1 MSTNE
6 NFLNNFF
13 EIMSVKIVIV
23 DNRGVISD
31 YSTISTEEDK
41 NFMEQIAINYIFE
54 NNIGDLTEVHFNKR
68 AFNQDLKSVFE
79 ISVKLNDK
87 EYPVKYLFA
96 LVKLKNIKSYID
108 DIYSCPIG
116 TFKVGNQFTS
126 NNIWYE
132 ITNISPW
139 LEPLQSIQYADYELK
154 PLILP
159 TIIENANKI
168 DELKKLSKYANDE
181 VSKAVLENKLKKFE
195 NHITIDELKFIELPL
210 KRKVQ
215 IYLDELS
222 DNNKSTKEKR
232 ELKSKLFE
240 IFNNLIHEE
249 V

>member
-132 ITNISPW
+132 ITNIRPW
-139 LEPLQSIQYADYELK
+139 LEPLELIQYADYELK
-154 PLILP
+154 PLMLP

-232 ELKSKLFE
+232 ELKAKLFE
-240 IFNNLIHEE
+240 IFNNLIHDE

>member
-54 NNIGDLTEVHFNKR
+54 NNIGDLTEVHFNKM

-79 ISVKLNDK
+79 ISVRLNDK

-232 ELKSKLFE
+232 ELKSKLF
-240 IFNNLIHEE
+240 
-249 V
+249 